1 MTTAMPQPRR
11 DFHIGVIN
19 QYNREVVSAHQV
31 RVGTNGELELFLVK
45 GTISWLVAA
54 YGPGRWTSITVEPPS
69 DEEIAAI
76 ESYLDRVTT
85 QAQQYSLAAAAI
97 HSGQIGRA

>member
-1 MTTAMPQPRR
+1 MNTNLPQPLR

-31 RVGTNGELELFLVK
+31 RVGPNGELEIFVVK

-54 YGPGRWTSITVEPPS
+54 YGPGRWTSITVDPPS
-69 DEEIAAI
+69 DDAIAEI